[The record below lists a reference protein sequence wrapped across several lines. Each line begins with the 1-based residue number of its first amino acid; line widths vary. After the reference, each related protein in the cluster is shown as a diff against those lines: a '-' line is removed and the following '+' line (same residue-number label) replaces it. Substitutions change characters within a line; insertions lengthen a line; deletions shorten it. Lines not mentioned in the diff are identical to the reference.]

1 MAKNEIK
8 GLKRDKEDCTVLVDG
23 KPVKIEKNTIKI

>member
-8 GLKRDKEDCTVLVDG
+8 ELRRDGADCTVLVDG